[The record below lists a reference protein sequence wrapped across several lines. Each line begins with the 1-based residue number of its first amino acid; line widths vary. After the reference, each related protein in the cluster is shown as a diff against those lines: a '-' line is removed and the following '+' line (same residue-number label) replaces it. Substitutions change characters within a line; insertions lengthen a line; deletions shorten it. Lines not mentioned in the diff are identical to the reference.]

1 MRASLGMLTVVASV
15 LSVTARVSEA
25 APRGVTVFLDRDG
38 RTIDHHGDEIV
49 IPAFGGGDRAWN
61 GIATCVAKQFSPFQI
76 EVVTHRPTR
85 GDFITAVIGGRASQL
100 GLDDSSTN
108 GVGPY
113 SGRVIKNAIVHIF
126 SKVGTGERDV
136 QNLCAVTVHEVA
148 HSLGL
153 DHTYKCGDVMSYFL
167 DRCGAR
173 RIMDVEAPC
182 GESRTRRCANGDRT
196 QNSYRRLGAMVGFR
210 DELDPEP
217 EPDVDA
223 NDAYDHDADGSDDPW
238 GDAQTDDTGAAEADG
253 WDTPSQNEPQQRPE
267 PGDAQSDDVDSND
280 GWDPPAQ
287 NEPQQRPEP
296 RRRRQPQHQC
306 GGANAPSYRRIYIIR
321 RYR

>member
-1 MRASLGMLTVVASV
+1 MRAALGMLSVVICVA
-15 LSVTARVSEA
+15 VTAGVSEA

-38 RTIDHHGDEIV
+38 RTIDHDGDQIV

-61 GIATCVAKQFSPFQI
+61 GIASCVARHFSPFQV
-76 EVVTHRPTR
+76 EVVTRRPAR

-100 GLDDSSTN
+100 GLDDGSTN

-113 SGRVIKNAIVHIF
+113 NGRVIPNAIVHIF

-136 QNLCAVTVHEVA
+136 QNLCAVTVHEVS

-153 DHTYKCGDVMSYFL
+153 DHSFKCGDVMSYFL
-167 DRCGAR
+167 DRCGER

-182 GESRTRRCANGDRT
+182 GESRSRRCANGERT
-196 QNSYRRLGAMVGFR
+196 QNSYRKLGAMVGFR
-210 DELDPEP
+210 TEPDPEP
-217 EPDVDA
+217 EPGAPDDDE
-223 NDAYDHDADGSDDPW
+223 DAYDPPAGDDGDDRAHDPWADAPGDDGSDADNV
-238 GDAQTDDTGAAEADG
+238 DADDHWNT
-253 WDTPSQNEPQQRPE
+253 R
-267 PGDAQSDDVDSND
+267 
-280 GWDPPAQ
+280 

-296 RRRRQPQHQC
+296 RGRRRQPQHQC
-306 GGANAPSYRRIYIIR
+306 GGANAGNRRIYIIR

>member
-1 MRASLGMLTVVASV
+1 MRASLGMLSVVICAV
-15 LSVTARVSEA
+15 AVTAGVSEA

-38 RTIDHHGDEIV
+38 RAIEHDGDQIV

-61 GIATCVAKQFSPFQI
+61 GIASCVVRHFSPFQV
-76 EVVTHRPTR
+76 EVVTRRPAR

-100 GLDDSSTN
+100 GLDDGSTN

-113 SGRVIKNAIVHIF
+113 NGRVIPNAIVHIF
-126 SKVGTGERDV
+126 SKVGTGERDI
-136 QNLCAVTVHEVA
+136 QNLCAVTVHEVS

-153 DHTYKCGDVMSYFL
+153 DHSYKCGDVMSYFL

-182 GESRTRRCANGDRT
+182 GESRSRRCANGERT
-196 QNSYRRLGAMVGFR
+196 QNSYRRLGAMVGVR
-210 DELDPEP
+210 NEPDPEP
-217 EPDVDA
+217 EPAEPDVDDDDD
-223 NDAYDHDADGSDDPW
+223 DAYDPPASDDGAYDPW
-238 GDAQTDDTGAAEADG
+238 GDAPGDGAGDVEAD
-253 WDTPSQNEPQQRPE
+253 DD
-267 PGDAQSDDVDSND
+267 GDL
-280 GWDPPAQ
+280 Q

-296 RRRRQPQHQC
+296 RRRGQPQHQC
-306 GGANAPSYRRIYIIR
+306 GGAAGNRRVYIIR

>member
-1 MRASLGMLTVVASV
+1 MLSVVVSV

-25 APRGVTVFLDRDG
+25 APRGVTVFLERDG
-38 RTIDHHGDEIV
+38 RTIDHDGDEIV

-61 GIATCVAKQFSPFQI
+61 GIATCVAKHFSPFQI
-76 EVVTHRPTR
+76 DVVTRRPAR

-100 GLDDSSTN
+100 GLDDRSTN

-113 SGRVIKNAIVHIF
+113 SGRVIPNAIVHIF
-126 SKVGTGERDV
+126 SKVGTGERDI

-153 DHTYKCGDVMSYFL
+153 DHSYKCGDVMSYFL

-182 GESRTRRCANGDRT
+182 GESRSRRCANGERT

-210 DELDPEP
+210 DDPDPEP
-217 EPDVDA
+217 EPEQQEPDD
-223 NDAYDHDADGSDDPW
+223 DSYDPW
-238 GDAQTDDTGAAEADG
+238 GDAGSEEVETDDG
-253 WDTPSQNEPQQRPE
+253 WDT
-267 PGDAQSDDVDSND
+267 
-280 GWDPPAQ
+280 PAQ
-287 NEPQQRPEP
+287 NEPQQRQEP
-296 RRRRQPQHQC
+296 RGRQPKHNC
-306 GGANAPSYRRIYIIR
+306 GGANAPAYRRIYIIR